1 MKIDNSLNLMSL
13 NNKKLENVNSKDDIA
28 LKEQTDNFEAVFLKI
43 VLDKSLKTE
52 NHLFPKGVGEDIYKS
67 MYNDALSKDLSG
79 GFGFSQMLF
88 NFLKQNY

>member
-13 NNKKLENVNSKDDIA
+13 NDTKLDLNNKDDVA
-28 LKEQTDNFEAVFLKI
+28 LKRQTDNFEAVFLKM

-52 NHLFPKGVGEDIYKS
+52 NHLVPKGVGEDIYKS